1 MLLSK
6 NRVIR
11 RRAVVGLLIAAS
23 LTLLTMSYREGS
35 TGFVGSVQRGALQV
49 TAPFATIAHRVT
61 SPFVDGWH
69 WTTGLVHARNQT
81 AELERA
87 NAALGRAL
95 SRNKQLESELARAQ
109 QAAHWVE
116 QNPKYT
122 SVTGSVIIQSPDQ
135 YSGTIVLGIG
145 SDQGVHVNDTVVAPT
160 SDGGGLVGRVS
171 DVTGGSAIV
180 TVLLDPQTGVTAEVQ
195 GRGGASGTIVPAT
208 GTPGELTMEQV
219 PQSALVRDGD
229 TVITTGIA
237 GGRLKSI
244 YPPGIPIGEV
254 THVGN
259 TDAGGALDKQIQVTP
274 FVNFATLQDA
284 VVLETHG

>member
-35 TGFVGSVQRGALQV
+35 TGVVGSMQRGALEV
-49 TAPFATIAHRVT
+49 TGPFSTIAHRVA

-69 WTTGLVHARNQT
+69 WTTGLIHARNQA
-81 AELERA
+81 AELDRLRTQVGLDASRIRQLNERL
-87 NAALGRAL
+87 AA
-95 SRNKQLESELARAQ
+95 AQ
-109 QAAHWVE
+109 QLAHWVE

-122 SVTGSVIIQSPDQ
+122 SVSGSVITLTQGGPTS
-135 YSGTIVLGIG
+135 TISIAIG
-145 SDQGVHVNDTVVAPT
+145 RDQGVSVNDAVIAPT

-171 DVTGGSAIV
+171 AVTSGYSVV
-180 TVLLDPQTGVTAEVQ
+180 TVLLDPQTGVTAEVL
-195 GRGGASGTIVPAT
+195 GRKGTSGATVVPAT

-219 PQSALVRDGD
+219 PQAALVRDGD

-237 GGRLKSI
+237 GGRLRSI
-244 YPPGIPIGEV
+244 YPPGLPIGRV
-254 THVGN
+254 SHVDNSDTSGPN
-259 TDAGGALDKQIQVTP
+259 KEIQVTP
-274 FVNFATLQDA
+274 FVDFGSLTDVL
-284 VVLETHG
+284 VLETQ